1 MPDSKRRRVQKSETP
16 TSRSTPKS
24 SSSRSNRKRSGK
36 STSELQSARSRRR
49 ANKSGDTE
57 EANGKRNGPSNQP
70 DSRREQRTETATPR
84 PTAPEIFSEEAK
96 NAMREFV
103 SATTKNGVHA
113 LRLNYATL
121 KDFQPPFTAKDA
133 FNANL
138 SKCRYKDIPCWDR
151 TRVVLKWP
159 KESTDGD
166 FIHANHVRHELLEN
180 HFICTQGPMDNTVV
194 DFWRMCWQE
203 RVKQIIM
210 LCCCEELGKQKCSQ
224 YWPQKVGE
232 SRTIG
237 PLVVRC
243 EKLDLS
249 DSSFVTTRLL
259 LIYGD
264 ESRHLDHRQWKTW
277 PDKSVPKTPMAPF
290 RLLQHTRRQTKYP
303 SVIHCSAGVGR
314 TGTLVAIEV
323 GFRSLIR
330 AQQPNM
336 LQLVKDL
343 RAQRSHIVQTEDQYI
358 YVHYALLQL
367 MLIKKVVDSNGIR
380 GFCKEYEQ
388 YLKLLNEHGGKHLP
402 LASTAVLIPALP
414 ANPIVQPVSEEQ
426 KKPIVEVPRPTRSPT
441 REVVVE
447 QLVSPQP
454 VKQQPVVQQPIEQ
467 PVVQPIAQPVLQ
479 PVVQPVVPVI
489 QPAIVPMPTDPIP
502 QEKTAENPPNEQ
514 PPPSPVVPSEAV
526 EQAIQPP
533 SDPAVHQQLS
543 PVACKD
549 AISAE
554 PLTAPQQPPATK
566 PAFQYKPPATY
577 TVKMAGSG
585 KKIIYHRPTGPY
597 VKTMANGQAAN
608 PPAQI
613 NGPANPTNLGV

>member
-1 MPDSKRRRVQKSETP
+1 MPDSKRRRGQKSETP

-24 SSSRSNRKRSGK
+24 SSTRSHRKRSGK
-36 STSELQSARSRRR
+36 STSELQSTRSRRR

-57 EANGKRNGPSNQP
+57 EPNGVKRNGSLNHP

-84 PTAPEIFSEEAK
+84 PSAPEIFSEEAK
-96 NAMREFV
+96 NVMREFV

-121 KDFQPPFTAKDA
+121 KDFQPPFPAKDA

-159 KESTDGD
+159 KTTDGD
-166 FIHANHVRHELLEN
+166 FIHANYVRHELLEN
-180 HFICTQGPMDNTVV
+180 YFICTQGPMENTVI

-243 EKLDLS
+243 EKLDHN
-249 DSSFVTTRLL
+249 
-259 LIYGD
+259 GE
-264 ESRHLDHRQWKTW
+264 ESRHLDHRQWTTW

-314 TGTLVAIEV
+314 SGTLVAIEV

-336 LQLVKDL
+336 IQLIKDL

-367 MLIKKVVDSNGIR
+367 MLTKKVIEANGIR

-414 ANPIVQPVSEEQ
+414 ANPIVQPSLEKQ
-426 KKPIVEVPRPTRSPT
+426 KKSPVEDPRPSRLPT
-441 REVVVE
+441 REVVIEPFV
-447 QLVSPQP
+447 LP
-454 VKQQPVVQQPIEQ
+454 QPVVQQPIDQ
-467 PVVQPIAQPVLQ
+467 PAAQPI
-479 PVVQPVVPVI
+479 VPVI
-489 QPAIVPMPTDPIP
+489 QPAVVPMPTNPIL

-514 PPPSPVVPSEAV
+514 PPLPIIAPSEAA

-543 PVACKD
+543 PVACTD
-549 AISAE
+549 AISAD
-554 PLTAPQQPPATK
+554 PLTTPQQPSLATK
-566 PAFQYKPPATY
+566 PTIQYKPPATY

-597 VKTMANGQAAN
+597 VKTMANGQAAAN
-608 PPAQI
+608 SPAQT
-613 NGPANPTNLGV
+613 NGPTNPTNSGA